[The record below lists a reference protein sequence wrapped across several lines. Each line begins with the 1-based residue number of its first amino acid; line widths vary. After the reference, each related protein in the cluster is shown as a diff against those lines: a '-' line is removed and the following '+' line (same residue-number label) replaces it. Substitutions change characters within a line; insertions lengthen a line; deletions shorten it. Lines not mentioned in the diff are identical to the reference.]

1 MTEPDTVTY
10 PIGVQS
16 AVYSTAFF
24 NGTVQSMASTIVAL
38 LVVALI
44 DKNLALLVG
53 VILASRQFLTVS
65 MSVYAGSLM
74 DNFGTKRVI
83 IFFGFTG
90 VLSALSYPAVSLI
103 FGVEVGASL
112 QNPGVLFVLSIIL
125 VQMVSGYSE
134 GSSWIGSQTLVGQ
147 LMKGHPVYA
156 GRMTFVARIGGFLG
170 PPAIGYAWD
179 FWGPWGGFGFLAV
192 WIAGGMIAASFLPDT
207 REATRGAQEEADAAH
222 IEKQV
227 ASGATPKKQSTYGET
242 LRLLLI
248 PAVAMVIMVT
258 VMRQTGSG
266 VQSSFYVVWLGEHVG
281 IDGSD
286 IGWLIGAANGASAVA
301 ALCTGPLLKRYSA
314 HWLLIVMVTI
324 SVVAIAIT
332 PLFGTN
338 FTSLLFMALLG
349 GICVRGFAQGL
360 NLPLMMIILSNNVA
374 PHLQGR
380 VTALRISFNRFGGLL
395 VPPGMGALAQ
405 FLTPETK
412 EEATEAVKGIAAREG
427 LADAFYIVGIAGVI
441 ALAAVALWV
450 ALSPS
455 FKKANEPGV

>member
-1 MTEPDTVTY
+1 MTPPGTISY
-10 PIGVQS
+10 PVGMQT

-24 NGTVQSMASTIVAL
+24 NGTVQTMASTIVAL

-44 DKNLALLVG
+44 DKNLALLIG

-74 DNFGTKRVI
+74 DKFGTKRVI
-83 IFFGFTG
+83 IVFGFAG
-90 VLSALSYPAVSLI
+90 VLSALAYPALSMI

-112 QNPGVLFVLSIIL
+112 QNPTVMFILAIIL
-125 VQMVSGYSE
+125 VQMVSGYAE

-207 REATRGAQEEADAAH
+207 RAATQDSRDNADA
-222 IEKQV
+222 EKSEQP
-227 ASGATPKKQSTYGET
+227 ADGTATPKKQSSYGET

-266 VQSSFYVVWLGEHVG
+266 VQSSFYVIWLGEHVG
-281 IDGSD
+281 ISGST

-314 HWLLIVMVTI
+314 HWLLILMVTI
-324 SVVAIAIT
+324 SVIAIAIT

-395 VPPGMGALAQ
+395 VPPGMGALADM
-405 FLTPETK
+405 
-412 EEATEAVKGIAAREG
+412 EAVGG
-427 LADAFYIVGIAGVI
+427 LANAFYIVGIAGVV
-441 ALAAVALWV
+441 ALAALAVWV

-455 FKKANEPGV
+455 FKGAHGPGV

>member
-1 MTEPDTVTY
+1 MIPPATVSY
-10 PIGVQS
+10 PVGVQS

-53 VILASRQFLTVS
+53 VILSSRQFLTVT

-83 IFFGFTG
+83 IAFGFFG
-90 VLSALSYPAVSLI
+90 VLSALAYPSLSVI
-103 FGVEVGASL
+103 FGVDVGASL
-112 QNPGVLFVLSIIL
+112 QNPGVMFVLAIML
-125 VQMVSGYSE
+125 VQMISGYAE
-134 GSSWIGSQTLVGQ
+134 GTSWIGSQTLVGQ

-179 FWGPWGGFGFLAV
+179 FWGPWGGFGFLAL
-192 WIAGGMIAASFLPDT
+192 WIAGGMVAASFLPDT
-207 REATRGAQEEADAAH
+207 RAATQGSRDADEATKAETSPNSAT
-222 IEKQV
+222 
-227 ASGATPKKQSTYGET
+227 TPKKQSSYGET

-266 VQSSFYVVWLGEHVG
+266 VQSSFYVVWLSEHVG
-281 IDGSD
+281 IDGST

-301 ALCTGPLLKRYSA
+301 ALCTGPLMARYSA
-314 HWLLIVMVTI
+314 HWLLILMVTV
-324 SVVAIAIT
+324 SVVAIAVT

-338 FTSLLFMALLG
+338 FTTLLFMALLG

-360 NLPLMMIILSNNVA
+360 NLPLMMIILSRNVA

-395 VPPGMGALAQ
+395 VPPGMGALADM
-405 FLTPETK
+405 ESI
-412 EEATEAVKGIAAREG
+412 GG
-427 LADAFYIVGIAGVI
+427 LANAFYIVGIAGVI
-441 ALAAVALWV
+441 ALAALALWV
-450 ALSPS
+450 RLSPS
-455 FKKANEPGV
+455 FRRSD